1 MQRER
6 HDPETVIQAIRQHH
20 GLLAPA
26 ARMLGYDRRTLYT
39 YVKRHQLESVI
50 DEAREESLDWAEDYL
65 WQQIAQG
72 NLTAIIFFLKCLGKS
87 MGYVERV
94 PIRVHQA
101 AEAAEDTASDAE
113 VITINV
119 RGSGTNGHG

>member
-6 HDPETVIQAIRQHH
+6 HDPETVIRAIQKTH

-26 ARMLGYDRRTLYT
+26 AELLGYDRRTLYT

-50 DEAREESLDWAEDYL
+50 EDAREEALDFAEHYL
-65 WQQIAQG
+65 WAQIEQG

-87 MGYVERV
+87 RGYIERV
-94 PIRVHQA
+94 PVRVNQM
-101 AEAAEDTASDAE
+101 AEDAADPEADAE

-119 RGSGTNGHG
+119 RNGANGLHG